1 MNNVEKYSRALSLYI
16 QGIQLQMDYEIIA
29 DNYEVICDNY
39 EDICSSSSSEGTR
52 SSLTII
58 EEGDES
64 PTDLLLQI
72 RNSNARL
79 YEFMREMR
87 KGGI

>member
-1 MNNVEKYSRALSLYI
+1 MNNTKGLVPTEKYSRALSLYM

-29 DNYEVICDNY
+29 DNYEVICG
-39 EDICSSSSSEGTR
+39 SSSSE
-52 SSLTII
+52 TII
-58 EEGDES
+58 GEGDES

-87 KGGI
+87 KEL